1 VIKLKILLEQ
11 IIKEVGDLD
20 NIPSYKFQKLNPTNY
35 TFSDIDNDDVLV
47 SFNKHDS
54 NEVEQLIGD
63 NSKVDRSLIYNVVYK
78 IKKEE
83 SQYKQTGY
91 KELIKI
97 IKTIY
102 EIIKEFI
109 NDKQPTGLTFFAA
122 NKNSD
127 FILSKTDPQKGMLYK
142 SILLKN
148 IQNFPGWS
156 YLDSDLDSD
165 FKGFLMYKK

>member
-1 VIKLKILLEQ
+1 MIKLKLLLER
-11 IIKEVGDLD
+11 ILKEVGDLD
-20 NIPSYKFQKLNPTNY
+20 NIPSYKFKKLNPTNY
-35 TFSDIDNDDVLV
+35 IFSDVDNDAILV
-47 SFNKHDS
+47 SFKKYES
-54 NEVEQLIGD
+54 NEVDHLVGN
-63 NSKVDRSLIYNVVYK
+63 NSKIDLSKIYNVVYN
-78 IKKEE
+78 IEKEE
-83 SQYKQTGY
+83 SQYKQTRY
-91 KELIKI
+91 TELIKI

-148 IQNFPGWS
+148 IQSFPGWG